1 MNSQLF
7 KIIPPWLFSVGEM
20 VKWEENGLKG
30 QHIDCKTRQLDEVQA
45 HETELEVTQ
54 QNGKWS

>member
-1 MNSQLF
+1 
-7 KIIPPWLFSVGEM
+7 M
-20 VKWEENGLKG
+20 VKWEENGLRG

-45 HETELEVTQ
+45 HETELEVKQ